1 MPTPYRPLSD
11 EAFFDL
17 FASDPERAIAHIHS
31 ALHAGELAAGEK
43 ATQLLAFRQI
53 DLIRT
58 VVSKNVRADLVDEVA
73 DGALLKVVEA
83 VLANPPEL
91 VNLKQFRGWVAVI
104 AKRHVAS
111 IARDKRE
118 QLRRDAISLNY
129 DESDEQPGK
138 PDEPES
144 VEVGYEIISDVDLI
158 RSQYDCRSDDHRLI
172 VYMRIELGFPSKQV
186 VEILAGE
193 YGLEYSANNVDQIA
207 RRFRDDCL
215 GAREQ

>member
-1 MPTPYRPLSD
+1 MPTPYRPLSE
-11 EAFFDL
+11 EAFYDL
-17 FASDPERAIAHIHS
+17 AVSDPERAIAHIHG
-31 ALHAGELAAGEK
+31 ALHAGDHQRGER
-43 ATQLLAFRQI
+43 ATQLLAYGEI
-53 DLIRT
+53 VLIRS
-58 VVSKNVRADLVDEVA
+58 VVSKNVRPDLVDEVA
-73 DGALLKVVEA
+73 DGALVKVVAA

-91 VNLKQFRGWVAVI
+91 VNLKQFRGWIAVI

-144 VEVGYEIISDVDLI
+144 VEIGYEIISDVDLI

-172 VYMRIELGFPSKQV
+172 IYMRIELDFPSKDV
-186 VEILAGE
+186 VEILASE

-207 RRFRDDCL
+207 RRFRDDCR

>member
-11 EAFFDL
+11 EAFYDL
-17 FASDPERAIAHIHS
+17 VVSDPERAIAHVHS
-31 ALHAGELAAGEK
+31 ALHAGDHQCGER

-53 DLIRT
+53 DLIKT
-58 VVSKNVRADLVDEVA
+58 VVSKNVRPDLVDEVA
-73 DGALLKVVEA
+73 DGALLKIVAA

-91 VNLKQFRGWVAVI
+91 VNLKQFRGWI
-104 AKRHVAS
+104 RKISKCHVAS

-118 QLRRDAISLNY
+118 QLRRDAISLDY
-129 DESDEQPGK
+129 EPSDDQSGK

-172 VYMRIELGFPSKQV
+172 IYMRIELGFPSKQV
-186 VEILAGE
+186 VEILASE

>member
-11 EAFFDL
+11 EAFCDL
-17 FASDPERAIAHIHS
+17 VASDPEHAIAQIHS
-31 ALHAGELAAGEK
+31 ALHAGELQAGER

-53 DLIRT
+53 DLIKT
-58 VVSKNVRADLVDEVA
+58 VVSKNVRPDLVDEVA
-73 DGALLKVVEA
+73 DGALLKIVAA

-91 VNLKQFRGWVAVI
+91 VNLKQFRGWI
-104 AKRHVAS
+104 RKISKCHVAS

-118 QLRRDAISLNY
+118 QLRRDAISLDY
-129 DESDEQPGK
+129 EPSDDQSGK

-172 VYMRIELGFPSKQV
+172 IYMRIELGFPSKQV
-186 VEILAGE
+186 VEILASE

>member
-1 MPTPYRPLSD
+1 MPTPYRSLSD
-11 EAFFDL
+11 EAFCDL
-17 FASDPERAIAHIHS
+17 FASDPARAIAHIHS
-31 ALHAGELAAGEK
+31 ALHAGELEAGEK
-43 ATQLLAFRQI
+43 ATQLLAFHQI
-53 DLIRT
+53 ALIRA

-91 VNLKQFRGWVAVI
+91 VNLTQFRGWIAVI

-129 DESDEQPGK
+129 DESDGQPSG
-138 PDEPES
+138 PDEPAS
-144 VEVGYEIISDVDLI
+144 FEVGYEIISDVDLI